1 MKSTVRRV
9 DNALALANNTA
20 IEKADESLPAVM
32 HRKEGLSVTGQRTLG
47 IDPRVLLTWSVEYR
61 YWADGYRLMGFRSTS
76 GFAPDQHP
84 EEMSAHGQMILE
96 EISDGS
102 LEERLPEGTYFYT
115 FVLYKRTFLGL
126 WEHMSVVRFSETIP
140 SAKTAIGRIEDQL
153 RLQQL
158 KEDHE
163 LHGIKSQ
170 IAKNEA
176 IVALHRSNQKLAA
189 LTEPK
194 RDDSLEEDV
203 RRDVKRLVREKLRKA
218 MTRVEM
224 LTAFRDVEKKLKR
237 NPIWKKLDEGQR
249 TKILNEVIGDL
260 DADEELFQVDD

>member
-9 DNALALANNTA
+9 DTALALANNTA
-20 IEKADESLPAVM
+20 LQQADECLPAVM
-32 HRKEGLSVTGQRTLG
+32 HRKGGLSVSGQRTLG
-47 IDPRVLLTWSVEYR
+47 IDPRVLLTWSAEYR
-61 YWADGYRLMGFRSTS
+61 YWADGYRLMGFRSSS

-84 EEMSAHGQMILE
+84 EDLSAHGQMILE
-96 EISDGS
+96 EIADGS

-115 FVLYKRTFLGL
+115 FVLYKRTFLGM
-126 WEHMSVVRFSETIP
+126 WENMTVVRFSETVP

-194 RDDSLEEDV
+194 REDSLEEDV
-203 RRDVKRLVREKLRKA
+203 RREVEHIVRQKLKKA
-218 MTRVEM
+218 MTRVE
-224 LTAFRDVEKKLKR
+224 LLAALRDVEKKLKR
-237 NPIWKKLDEGQR
+237 NPAWKNLDPNQR
-249 TKILNEVIGDL
+249 DRLLAEIVADL
-260 DADEELFQVDD
+260 DADEEFLQP